1 MYNKTRCTPVYSLS
15 LLLYL
20 YNKTLSRTHKLR
32 LQKQLL
38 HEESS
43 VLSITPELRS
53 YLLVPWVPGLMTVV
67 LRVSRGRTD
76 TMRYK
81 NSRNMQA
88 ETDGDRRE

>member
-1 MYNKTRCTPVYSLS
+1 MVS
-15 LLLYL
+15 
-20 YNKTLSRTHKLR
+20 
-32 LQKQLL
+32 
-38 HEESS
+38 
-43 VLSITPELRS
+43 
-53 YLLVPWVPGLMTVV
+53 WVPGLMTVV